1 MKAGRPN
8 LNRRPSCFW
17 TDVHSGRSGADCCPA
32 LGLPEEGPGTR
43 QTEPSRPGATGPCVR
58 WAWGNPHLPLSCGL
72 PRLSFLICEVTVA
85 IRGPVGRVC
94 GRPVGGGLPQIHPN
108 KRLLGQR
115 EEEVGLVAH
124 LQGLSRFEGPKDLH
138 PIPALVS
145 AARDPRASLQGEQ
158 RPLGAGRAQCT
169 CGLSCWGGA
178 TYRGR
183 GGPGGRDAEG
193 PQRCRP
199 HSGRIPAGG
208 NGPRGPC
215 RALVPEAMDPLCWAS
230 TGEGVFPFRYS
241 RGGEA
246 GAPLLEPAAVL
257 TLPCR
262 GSGLSPFLSSACA
275 STPRG
280 SGSHLEGTCFG
291 PSSPK
296 GSHR

>member
-17 TDVHSGRSGADCCPA
+17 TDVHSGLSGADCCPA

-58 WAWGNPHLPLSCGL
+58 WAWGNPHLPLSRGL

-85 IRGPVGRVC
+85 IRGPAGRVC
-94 GRPVGGGLPQIHPN
+94 GRPVVGGLPQIHPN
-108 KRLLGQR
+108 KRCLGR
-115 EEEVGLVAH
+115 G
-124 LQGLSRFEGPKDLH
+124 R
-138 PIPALVS
+138 
-145 AARDPRASLQGEQ
+145 RRWASLPTYKGFRGLRGRKTCMQSQPWCQQPETPGPLCRVSRDLSGQGES
-158 RPLGAGRAQCT
+158 GARG
-169 CGLSCWGGA
+169 GLSCWGGA

-199 HSGRIPAGG
+199 HSGRTPAGG

-246 GAPLLEPAAVL
+246 
-257 TLPCR
+257 R
-262 GSGLSPFLSSACA
+262 GSPLRNCCCADPALQRVRAVPLPLQCLCLHPPGVGL
-275 STPRG
+275 TP
-280 SGSHLEGTCFG
+280 
-291 PSSPK
+291 
-296 GSHR
+296 